1 LKKTAMSITNH
12 ANQRLRMLAI
22 VSIGL
27 FVFSGCKR
35 AAPEAVNR
43 KGIAGLSQPVR
54 VSSVDV
60 NAAEPAIAAAPD
72 GSLYVA
78 WVNHGAK
85 SQGDV
90 MIAHFTGDGQMQGA
104 PVRVNSQ
111 SGTATAWRG
120 DPPTVAIAPDQS
132 VLVGWTARV
141 ESESGQATDIYL
153 SSSRDQGQT
162 FDAPVKVNDDP
173 KPAVHG
179 MHSLTVAKDGAVY
192 MAWLDERNVS
202 PIKDMNMDAKA
213 AGHHMES
220 NREVFIAASTDGGR
234 SFSRNQRVATDACP
248 CCKTALATTSDG
260 RVYLSWRQVLAGD
273 FRHIAV
279 ASSADHIKTFTKP
292 VIVSDD
298 QWVLSG
304 CPVSG
309 AALFAGN
316 DGSVH
321 VLWYSEGKN
330 GETGLYSSITQDH
343 GMTFGSRQLI
353 ATGVV
358 RGTPVL
364 VDRRG
369 GPAAIWQAVENNIGT
384 VQIVPRI
391 GNATPSNS
399 FIVVTNAELPA
410 AAANNARVFV
420 AYIAKAEQYQN
431 VWLVSVVEPQLAANL
446 VDPTLGQVP

>member
-1 LKKTAMSITNH
+1 MSITNH
-12 ANQRLRMLAI
+12 TNQLLRMLAI
-22 VSIGL
+22 VLIGVL
-27 FVFSGCKR
+27 VLSGCKR
-35 AAPEAVNR
+35 GAPKAANSKV
-43 KGIAGLSQPVR
+43 ISGLSQPIR
-54 VSSVDV
+54 VSSGDA
-60 NAAEPAIAAAPD
+60 NAAEPAIAAGPD
-72 GSLYVA
+72 GSVYVA
-78 WVNHGAK
+78 WVNHGAN

-90 MIAHFTGDGQMQGA
+90 MIARFASDGQMQGA
-104 PVRVNSQ
+104 AVRVNSQ
-111 SGTATAWRG
+111 PGIATAWRG
-120 DPPTVAIAPDQS
+120 DPPMVAIAPDQS

-153 SSSRDQGQT
+153 SSSRDHGQT
-162 FDAPVKVNDDP
+162 FGAPVKVNDDP

-179 MHSLTVAKDGAVY
+179 MHSLAVARDGRVY
-192 MAWLDERNVS
+192 VAWLDERNVS
-202 PIKDMNMDAKA
+202 PLPMKDMKMGAKST
-213 AGHHMES
+213 GHHMES

-260 RVYLSWRQVLAGD
+260 RVYLSWRQVLPGD

-279 ASSADHIKTFTKP
+279 ASSSDHTQTFTTP

-316 DGSVH
+316 DGSVQ

-330 GETGLYSSITQDH
+330 GETGLYSAITKDQ
-343 GMTFGSRQLI
+343 GMTFEPRQLI

-369 GPAAIWQAVENNIGT
+369 GPAAIWQAVENNIGK
-384 VQIVPRI
+384 VQIVPRL
-391 GNATPSNS
+391 GNATTSNS
-399 FIVVTNAELPA
+399 FVVAANAELPA

-420 AYIAKAEQYQN
+420 AYIAKAGQYQN
-431 VWLVSVVEPQLAANL
+431 VWLVSALEP
-446 VDPTLGQVP
+446 

>member
-1 LKKTAMSITNH
+1 MF
-12 ANQRLRMLAI
+12 

-27 FVFSGCKR
+27 LVLSGCKR
-35 AAPEAVNR
+35 AAPETANR
-43 KGIAGLSQPVR
+43 KVIPGLSQPVR
-54 VSSVDV
+54 VSLGDV
-60 NAAEPAIAAAPD
+60 NAAEPAIAVAPD
-72 GSLYVA
+72 GSVYVA
-78 WVNHGAK
+78 WVNHGAR
-85 SQGDV
+85 SQADV
-90 MIAHFTGDGQMQGA
+90 MIAHFTSDGQMQGA
-104 PVRVNSQ
+104 AVRVNSQ
-111 SGTATAWRG
+111 PGIATAWRG
-120 DPPTVAIAPDQS
+120 DPPTVAIAPDQT
-132 VLVGWTARV
+132 VLVGWTSHV
-141 ESESGQATDIYL
+141 EAESGQATDIYL
-153 SSSRDQGQT
+153 SSSRDHGQT
-162 FDAPVKVNDDP
+162 FDAPVKINDDP

-179 MHSLTVAKDGAVY
+179 MHSLTVARDGGVY
-192 MAWLDERNVS
+192 VAWLDERNVS
-202 PIKDMNMDAKA
+202 SIKDMKMDAKA

-220 NREVFIAASTDGGR
+220 NREVFIAASKDGGR
-234 SFSRNQRVATDACP
+234 SFSKNKRVATDACP

-260 RVYLSWRQVLAGD
+260 RVYLSWRQVLPGD

-279 ASSADHIKTFTKP
+279 ASSSDHTQTFTTP

-309 AALFAGN
+309 PSLCADN

-330 GETGLYSSITQDH
+330 GETGLYSAITKDQ
-343 GMTFGSRQLI
+343 GMTFGPRQLI

-369 GPAAIWQAVENNIGT
+369 GPAAIWQAVENNIGM
-384 VQIVPRI
+384 VRIVPGI
-391 GNATPSNS
+391 GNATTSNR

-410 AAANNARVFV
+410 ATANNARVFV

-431 VWLVSVVEPQLAANL
+431 VWLVLALDPQLAANS
-446 VDPTLGQVP
+446 VDPTLGQAQ

>member
-1 LKKTAMSITNH
+1 
-12 ANQRLRMLAI
+12 
-22 VSIGL
+22 
-27 FVFSGCKR
+27 
-35 AAPEAVNR
+35 
-43 KGIAGLSQPVR
+43 
-54 VSSVDV
+54 VSSGDA

-72 GSLYVA
+72 GSVYVV

-104 PVRVNSQ
+104 AVRVNSQ
-111 SGTATAWRG
+111 PGIATAWRG

-153 SSSRDQGQT
+153 SSSRDHGQT

-179 MHSLTVAKDGAVY
+179 MHSLTVARDGRVY
-192 MAWLDERNVS
+192 VAWLDERNVS

-220 NREVFIAASTDGGR
+220 NREVFVAASTDGGR
-234 SFSRNQRVATDACP
+234 SFAKNQRVATDACP

-279 ASSADHIKTFTKP
+279 ASSPDHTQTFTTP

-316 DGSVH
+316 DGSVQ

-330 GETGLYSSITQDH
+330 GETGLYSSITKDQ
-343 GMTFGSRQLI
+343 GITFGPRQLV

-358 RGTPVL
+358 RGTPVFF
-364 VDRRG
+364 DKRG
-369 GPAAIWQAVENNIGT
+369 GPAAIWQAVQGNIGT
-384 VQIVPRI
+384 VQIVPRV
-391 GNATPSNS
+391 GDATTSNS

-410 AAANNARVFV
+410 ATANNARVFV

-446 VDPTLGQVP
+446 VDPHKIGPGSVMR